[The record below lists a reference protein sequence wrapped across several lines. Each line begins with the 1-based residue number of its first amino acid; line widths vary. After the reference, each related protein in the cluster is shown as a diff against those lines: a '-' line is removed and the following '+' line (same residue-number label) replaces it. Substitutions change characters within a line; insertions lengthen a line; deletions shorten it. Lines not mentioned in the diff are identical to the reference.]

1 VKKTRDLLIKFFFV
15 KRLEIIILVK
25 QDFCLVKFLKLF
37 KKDRVDFFFFQKGF
51 FFFKLQRNQEEGE
64 IFCLFDNFLLITNEI
79 TRVAGIEPT
88 HMVLKT
94 IVLPLNYTPW
104 DGKQDFHLYGYFFYN
119 IFQKK
124 MFRLFDFRSPL
135 LTISQLIFKLKLI
148 RCFPSL

>member
-1 VKKTRDLLIKFFFV
+1 MRFDTLFFVKKTRDLPIKVVFV
-15 KRLEIIILVK
+15 KRLDIIILVK
-25 QDFCLVKFLKLF
+25 HDFCFAKFLKLF
-37 KKDRVDFFFFQKGF
+37 KRDSAGF
-51 FFFKLQRNQEEGE
+51 FFLKKGFCFFRFQRNQEEGE
-64 IFCLFDNFLLITNEI
+64 IFCLFNNFLLITNEI

-124 MFRLFDFRSPL
+124 NV
-135 LTISQLIFKLKLI
+135 
-148 RCFPSL
+148 

>member
-1 VKKTRDLLIKFFFV
+1 MKVVFV
-15 KRLEIIILVK
+15 KRLEVIILVK
-25 QDFCLVKFLKLF
+25 RDFCFAKVLKLF
-37 KKDRVDFFFFQKGF
+37 KRDKAGFFFFQKGF
-51 FFFKLQRNQEEGE
+51 FFFKFHKNQEEGE
-64 IFCLFDNFLLITNEI
+64 IFCLFNNFLLITNEI